1 MPNHGRGLAHPLK
14 RKKARFSTEE
24 RKAVTCCSVGGT
36 EDLLSQGAQK
46 LPTIPA
52 FSCI

>member
-24 RKAVTCCSVGGT
+24 RKAVNYYSVGST
-36 EDLLSQGAQK
+36 KRLASPRCTGAQHFP
-46 LPTIPA
+46 L
-52 FSCI
+52 